1 MEGMAWTDER
11 LDDFA
16 GRVSAD
22 IRDLRSEISDL
33 RGEMHAEF
41 RAMRTEMREESRTM
55 TAQIDAL
62 RLMVMRFGGGLLIA
76 QFGMIAALIARG

>member
-1 MEGMAWTDER
+1 MERMTWTDER

-22 IRDLRSEISDL
+22 MRDLRTEIRDM
-33 RGEMHAEF
+33 RAE
-41 RAMRTEMREESRTM
+41 MRTEMRAESASIRQEI
-55 TAQIDAL
+55 ADL

-76 QFGMIAALIARG
+76 QFGMIAALIARGLI